1 MTKDNGV
8 PAPTAAGFLP
18 FAVRPSMRSSAGAQ
32 RLHVCR
38 VGLVFLVVVC
48 FGVRAQPRSYHTYP
62 ALLCVAG
69 RYVGA
74 TNSGGRRGFQSVSD
88 DGQTVIQGGKKK
100 KKTANDFCPSDIKT
114 CDLCWCVGVCF
125 TPVSFASC
133 FMSATP
139 PSPVCLV
146 GENRTCSGP
155 AL

>member
-1 MTKDNGV
+1 
-8 PAPTAAGFLP
+8 
-18 FAVRPSMRSSAGAQ
+18 MRSSAGAQ

-100 KKTANDFCPSDIKT
+100 KKQRMIFVPLTSKRVT
-114 CDLCWCVGVCF
+114 CVGVLVCVLPLF
-125 TPVSFASC
+125 LLRRVLCLQPPPPL
-133 FMSATP
+133 SAWSVKT
-139 PSPVCLV
+139 
-146 GENRTCSGP
+146 GRAP
-155 AL
+155 ARHYRDARV